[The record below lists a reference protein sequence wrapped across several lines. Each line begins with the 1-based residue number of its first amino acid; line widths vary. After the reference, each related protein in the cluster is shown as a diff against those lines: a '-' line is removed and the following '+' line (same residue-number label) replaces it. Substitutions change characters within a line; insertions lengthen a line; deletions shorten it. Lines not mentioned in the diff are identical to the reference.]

1 MGIKIDIDFEE
12 GFRKIEKHLS
22 YAGKKAAPKANRRAL
37 NRSLTTLRNSLLD
50 NIRLHY
56 RVQKKETKD
65 GFFTSKNASGNNPN
79 KQMAKLTVSGRAIS
93 LIRFLS
99 KARRKPLKQKGIK
112 VSKRKPL
119 RLQVKPGANTTLK
132 KAFIAQGRNNNWQVF
147 RRRTGR
153 TKNGKE
159 VIARQSAPS
168 LPKLF
173 ERVKSIRN
181 ISEANARKTYVKEF
195 DRQFKFFLEKN
206 K

>member
-1 MGIKIDIDFEE
+1 MVEFDIDFEGGLRE
-12 GFRKIEKHLS
+12 FESVLS
-22 YAGKKAAPKANRRAL
+22 SLGRKAAPKAHRNAL
-37 NRSLTTLRNSLLD
+37 NRSLTKLRTSMLD

-65 GFFTSKNASGNNPN
+65 RYMVSQRARGNDIGNMVAS
-79 KQMAKLTVSGRAIS
+79 LTVKGGAIS

-112 VSKRKPL
+112 VSKRKRL
-119 RLQVKPGANTTLK
+119 RIQVKPGSNVTLP
-132 KAFIAQGRNNNWQVF
+132 KAFIAQGRNNNMQVF
-147 RRRTGR
+147 RRRTGT

-159 VIARQSAPS
+159 IITKQSAPS

-173 ERVKSIRN
+173 ERVQSIRN
-181 ISEANARKTYVKEF
+181 NSVADAEKTYVKEF
-195 DRQFKFFLEKN
+195 DRQLKFFLDKM